1 MPDITL
7 KEKTG
12 KNRIIEKQGH
22 DKRVEKA
29 YGIIESSLQGSL
41 IVEQK
46 EVKENGES
54 GNSTHD
60 KKRKSKIYMVKSK
73 KDKDKPY
80 EVDVENK
87 TCTCAD
93 FIFRHVKCKHII
105 ATELVLP

>member
-1 MPDITL
+1 MGMKD
-7 KEKTG
+7 K
-12 KNRIIEKQGH
+12 IIEKQWH

-46 EVKENGES
+46 GVKENDES
-54 GNSTHD
+54 NNSIHD
-60 KKRKSKIYMVKSK
+60 KKRKTKIYMVKSK

-80 EVDVENK
+80 EVDIENK

-93 FIFRHVKCKHII
+93 FVFRHVKCKHII